1 MFGID
6 IGADATVALSFGNN
20 VHGEGGLTRR
30 LWAVDLDNATTRQT
44 ANAEREVEGQSAGGD
59 RLDPHGALLAHL
71 HDRALTKLLLDLAKR
86 HVECLVAFLRERWA
100 VRFLCHRLLLLG
112 VRPRSARDSYG

>member
-6 IGADATVALSFGNN
+6 IGADATVALRFGNN
-20 VHGEGGLTRR
+20 VHGQGGLTRR
-30 LWAVDLDNATTRQT
+30 FWAVDLDNATARQT
-44 ANAEREVEGQSAGGD
+44 ANAECQVEGQSTGGD
-59 RLDPHGALLAHL
+59 RLDLHGALLAHL
-71 HDRALTKLLLDLAKR
+71 HDRALTKLLLDLAEC
-86 HVECLVAFLRERWA
+86 HVECLVAFLWERRA